1 MTAIEVCRRP
11 QSQCFTLTTT
21 TASQKPHHSEKH
33 LRVGRYSFGSPATSS
48 GRAFAPLAWTSCH
61 HSIRQCLERSG
72 RFGPLARQLEIFLT
86 ASAVDRQLG
95 RANTVLGMVPIKV
108 LQCRQVLC
116 VIALIMLLQC
126 RYQFR
131 LFS

>member
-1 MTAIEVCRRP
+1 MTDCILEAINSSI
-11 QSQCFTLTTT
+11 QAYITALT
-21 TASQKPHHSEKH
+21 
-33 LRVGRYSFGSPATSS
+33 GRLGPSLALQVIGSPATSS

-86 ASAVDRQLG
+86 ASGVDRQLG
-95 RANTVLGMVPIKV
+95 RANTVLGKV
-108 LQCRQVLC
+108 LQCRHVLC
-116 VIALIMLLQC
+116 VIAIILLLQC

>member
-1 MTAIEVCRRP
+1 MTDCILEAINSSI
-11 QSQCFTLTTT
+11 QAYITALT
-21 TASQKPHHSEKH
+21 
-33 LRVGRYSFGSPATSS
+33 GRLGPSLALQVIGSPATSS